1 MSDNWLAFVP
11 CDPNFQ
17 ASQEAIAAALSLL
30 RQFAPTTEEITVE
43 GDGSVAFFHAG
54 SNLES
59 ISCPSCGA
67 DLQDWWGDAMN
78 EAWKSHFENL
88 SIVTPCCRNATSLNN
103 LSYDWP
109 MAFGR
114 FALELFNPRTKIGD
128 EQRKQLEQTLG
139 TPLKTVW
146 CHL

>member
-1 MSDNWLAFVP
+1 VSDNWLAFVP

-17 ASQEAIAAALSLL
+17 PSQGAIAAALNLV
-30 RQFAPTTEEITVE
+30 REFAPAAE
-43 GDGSVAFFHAG
+43 GVTGESDDSVNFFHAG

-67 DLQDWWGDAMN
+67 DLKDWWGDAMN

-88 SIVTPCCRNATSLNN
+88 SIVTPCCRAATSLNELN
-103 LSYDWP
+103 YNFP
-109 MAFGR
+109 MAFGK
-114 FALELFNPRTKIGD
+114 FAIELFNPRTIVGD
-128 EQRKQLEQTLG
+128 EQRKQLERTLG
-139 TPLKTVW
+139 TPLKAVW